1 MLGHIESLTVYIP
14 EEWKSLAEVAPA
26 LQLSPLDIRMFSR
39 FYGLANF
46 PRQPGSLDDLL
57 RPLLTLFTDNHAD
70 LLPHINH
77 VVHTHTL
84 PGIRPFD
91 RPGKNLL
98 NEAGFAD
105 DTHFTSLTMGH
116 CATPLSAVE
125 YVCSRIKAGEYA
137 LLLVGEKAFHPKVEL
152 IDDTTIM
159 GEAACAVLLSRSG
172 ENCKVMARYSM
183 QAGEFS
189 QHRGNESGKES
200 RFASVY
206 FSFIASAMRNALE
219 HFGQTVSSLAWI
231 APHNVNLSSW
241 QKLADELNISRQKVF
256 LENVPRYGHCFGADP
271 YLNLATLIRQKR
283 LSPGN
288 RVMLASVGMGATF
301 SSLLLE
307 LSAGNEIPVFCNLK
321 QFPDIKQD

>member
-14 EEWKSLAEVAPA
+14 EERRSLAEVAPG
-26 LQLSPLDIRMFSR
+26 LHLSPLDIRMFSR

-57 RPLLTLFTDNHAD
+57 RPLLKQFTDNHSD
-70 LLPHINH
+70 LLPHIKH

-84 PGIRPFD
+84 PSIRPFD
-91 RPGKNLL
+91 HPGKALL
-98 NEAGFAD
+98 DEAGFAD
-105 DTHFTSLTMGH
+105 DTHYTSLTMGH
-116 CATPLSAVE
+116 CSTSLSAVE

-159 GEAACAVLLSRSG
+159 GEAACAILLSRDG
-172 ENCKVMARYSM
+172 EGCKVTARYSM

-189 QHRGNESGKES
+189 QHRGNELGKES

-206 FSFIASAMRNALE
+206 FSFIATAMRNALK
-219 HFGQTVSSLAWI
+219 HFGHTAGSLDWI

-241 QKLADELNISRQKVF
+241 QKLADELSIPRQTIF
-256 LENVPRYGHCFGADP
+256 LENVSRYGHCFGADP

-283 LSPGN
+283 LSPDN
-288 RVMLASVGMGATF
+288 NVMLVSVGMGATF
-301 SSLLLE
+301 SSLLLV
-307 LSAGNEIPVFCNLK
+307 LSDGNKIPVFCNLE
-321 QFPDIKQD
+321 QFPDI